1 MPRSWISSMR
11 NLLDIA
17 VLPSYQGRG
26 LGKRLMK
33 DLIRDCDAKGFERI
47 YRRSFKSNQPS
58 IRLHRS
64 LSFKK
69 CRITDDSIVW
79 ELRVGE
85 P

>member
-26 LGKRLMK
+26 IGKRLMK

-47 YRRSFKSNQPS
+47 SSRSFKSNQPS